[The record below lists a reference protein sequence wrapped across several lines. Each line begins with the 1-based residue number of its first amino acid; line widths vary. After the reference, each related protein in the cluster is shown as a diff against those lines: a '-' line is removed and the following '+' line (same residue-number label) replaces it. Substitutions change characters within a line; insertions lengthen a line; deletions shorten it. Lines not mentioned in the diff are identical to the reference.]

1 MKDLNISEKDSK
13 VLVQAMRNG
22 VRVVYRGLCN
32 VEELFTLT
40 QPELNGIYKSL
51 TAERNRNNDGDSLT
65 PGNSDM
71 SHADLRI
78 EAVRIIY
85 MIKDEELTA
94 ERLDKERQE
103 KRSEVLE
110 LIARKK
116 ETKLENQSLE
126 ELEALYR
133 SI

>member
-22 VRVVYRGLCN
+22 VRVVYRGLRN